1 MSVLCPTLTLYLD
14 WYFWWSWNLIMWD
27 HLAATHSTGSLVWVL
42 GTMALTHTPNT
53 GSYPIYSYHKHQC
66 IGSSQRF
73 YMHFK
78 FCFKL
83 NLVFNN
89 LFCWWGWGVTDY
101 WGVPLG
107 WTLLQSNLESNRA
120 IYMYLP
126 SEISRLGIY
135 SEDTSST
142 IWKYTCTR

>member
-1 MSVLCPTLTLYLD
+1 MILDYLLAEQRGSVLWP
-14 WYFWWSWNLIMWD
+14 SPSIVPE
-27 HLAATHSTGSLVWVL
+27 LALLGKLKLSYIRSLSKPLGFIKRWFLQWCLFRLVWVL

-89 LFCWWGWGVTDY
+89 LFCRWGWGEQTSESATWLD
-101 WGVPLG
+101 PSAE
-107 WTLLQSNLESNRA
+107 QS
-120 IYMYLP
+120 
-126 SEISRLGIY
+126 GIY
-135 SEDTSST
+135 
-142 IWKYTCTR
+142 